1 MDTGCFHALVFV
13 HSVAVNIR
21 VHVSFQFIVLSRYQP
36 RSGIAGSYGLFLVF
50 KGTSML
56 FSIVAIPIY
65 IPTNG
70 VGGSLF
76 SIPSPAFIVC
86 RFFDNGHSDWC
97 EVIPHCSFDLHF
109 SNNDPFFCLF
119 KTVMLVNLNLGLLDF
134 QKHFDD
140 IAFSCG
146 VPFGLFCSIV
156 RERIYCY

>member
-1 MDTGCFHALVFV
+1 MCDTHKHLPYPFFSQWTRCFHALVFV
-13 HSVAVNIR
+13 NSVAVNIR
-21 VHVSFQFIVLSRYQP
+21 VHVSFQFIVLSRYMP

-65 IPTNG
+65 IPANG

-97 EVIPHCSFDLHF
+97 KVMSHSSFDF
-109 SNNDPFFCLF
+109 
-119 KTVMLVNLNLGLLDF
+119 
-134 QKHFDD
+134 
-140 IAFSCG
+140 AF
-146 VPFGLFCSIV
+146 L
-156 RERIYCY
+156 

>member
-1 MDTGCFHALVFV
+1 MVLQWTLEYMCIFEMSFSQSICPVVRFLGHRVVIPNFLRTLHTVLLSGCINLHSHQQCKEVPFSLYHLQHLLFV
-13 HSVAVNIR
+13 D
-21 VHVSFQFIVLSRYQP
+21 
-36 RSGIAGSYGLFLVF
+36 
-50 KGTSML
+50 
-56 FSIVAIPIY
+56 
-65 IPTNG
+65 
-70 VGGSLF
+70 
-76 SIPSPAFIVC
+76 
-86 RFFDNGHSDWC
+86 FFDYGHSDWC

>member
-1 MDTGCFHALVFV
+1 M
-13 HSVAVNIR
+13 
-21 VHVSFQFIVLSRYQP
+21 QE
-36 RSGIAGSYGLFLVF
+36 
-50 KGTSML
+50 
-56 FSIVAIPIY
+56 
-65 IPTNG
+65 
-70 VGGSLF
+70 GSLL
-76 SIPSPAFIVC
+76 STCSPAF
-86 RFFDNGHSDWC
+86 FFFFFGRYFDYGHSDWC